1 MAISGEWSGDEDRQ
15 VTVIGV
21 GGAGSNA
28 VTAMSRFAGHGLR
41 VLCAD
46 TDQRALNGVE
56 APHRLALGRELTGG
70 LGTGAD
76 FDLGRRAAEE
86 AMPAILEA
94 LKGTG
99 LCIIAAGLG
108 GGTGTGAAPVIA
120 AAARA
125 CGAVVIGIA
134 IKPFAFE
141 GKRRAR
147 TAERGAAL
155 FEQQADAMVTVCN
168 EHLFRIAAPDMTMRD
183 ALAASNALVCESASG
198 FARLVSEVALKRV
211 GLADL
216 RALLAAGG
224 KSIIGYGEHGEG
236 ADRALHAA
244 RSALCNPLLE
254 TAMRSAGRL
263 LVTISGGEDLRLY
276 EVDAA
281 IAWLGDHVEPG
292 ADIVWGATTDATL
305 GGRVRIGIAAT
316 RLVAPSDVVA
326 AGSPTPR
333 PRPAAAPGA
342 VVPLAAPAIAMPAP
356 VAASPAAA
364 TAAMPARVVAP
375 PPSTERATVAPS
387 RVPAVP
393 RLPDPAPPPMAPMAP
408 ASAVAPAPATPPAP
422 AATRAPSRVPVPA
435 PPPMELAAAAARQ
448 PVPVP
453 PVSPGPVAEIAATA
467 PVEPPPARAGA
478 SVLVLDGEYVVNDR
492 IMRVTG
498 RPATSLADRICG
510 AFKSGA
516 ENVRRGAMMPLAA

>member
-1 MAISGEWSGDEDRQ
+1 MESKWGGDDDHR

-28 VTAMSRFAGHGLR
+28 VAAMSRFASHGLR

-46 TDQRALNGVE
+46 TDRRSLHGVD
-56 APHRLALGRELTGG
+56 APHRLQLGRQLTGG
-70 LGTGAD
+70 LGAGAD
-76 FDLGRRAAEE
+76 TDTGRRAAEE

-94 LKGTG
+94 LKGSG

-134 IKPFAFE
+134 IKPFGFE

-147 TAERGAAL
+147 NADRGAAL

-168 EHLFRIAAPDMTMRD
+168 EYLFRIAAADMTMRD
-183 ALAASNALVCESASG
+183 ALAASNALVRESASG
-198 FARLVSEVALKRV
+198 FARLVSDVALKRV

-224 KSIIGYGEHGEG
+224 KSVIGYGEHGEG

-281 IAWLGDHVEPG
+281 IAWLSDHVEPG
-292 ADIVWGATTDATL
+292 ADIVWGATTDTTL

-316 RLVAPSDVVA
+316 RLVAPSESVEPVR
-326 AGSPTPR
+326 SPAPR
-333 PRPAAAPGA
+333 PRRTAAAPRVPAAAAAAG
-342 VVPLAAPAIAMPAP
+342 VVALPRAAAP
-356 VAASPAAA
+356 VAAPPAMEDA
-364 TAAMPARVVAP
+364 ARVAP
-375 PPSTERATVAPS
+375 Q
-387 RVPAVP
+387 PAI
-393 RLPDPAPPPMAPMAP
+393 A
-408 ASAVAPAPATPPAP
+408 AP
-422 AATRAPSRVPVPA
+422 AAPVMDRAPVRVPLPA
-435 PPPMELAAAAARQ
+435 PPPMELAAAAARRPA
-448 PVPVP
+448 PVEVVAPA
-453 PVSPGPVAEIAATA
+453 PGPAAVEIAAPF
-467 PVEPPPARAGA
+467 PVEQPPVRAAAG
-478 SVLVLDGEYVVNDR
+478 VLVLDGEYVVNDR
-492 IMRVTG
+492 VMRVRG
-498 RPATSLADRICG
+498 RPPASLADRLYGVLKDG
-510 AFKSGA
+510 AQTL
-516 ENVRRGAMMPLAA
+516 RRGATMHLAA

>member
-1 MAISGEWSGDEDRQ
+1 MTITGEWGGDDGRG

-28 VTAMSRFAGHGLR
+28 VAAMSRYGCHGLR

-56 APHRLALGRELTGG
+56 APHRLQLGRQLTGG

-76 FDLGRRAAEE
+76 FDMGRRAAEE

-108 GGTGTGAAPVIA
+108 GGTGTGAAPIIA

-134 IKPFAFE
+134 IKPFRFE
-141 GKRRAR
+141 GTRRAR
-147 TAERGAAL
+147 NAEQGAGV
-155 FEQQADAMVTVCN
+155 FEEQADAMVTVCN
-168 EHLFRIAAPDMTMRD
+168 EHLFRIAGADMTMRD

-216 RALLAAGG
+216 RALLATGG
-224 KSIIGYGEHGEG
+224 KSVIGYGEHGEG

-254 TAMRSAGRL
+254 TAMQSAGRL

-281 IAWLGDHVEPG
+281 IAWLSDHVEPG

-316 RLVAPSDVVA
+316 RLVAPSRAAVPVEQPVA
-326 AGSPTPR
+326 TS
-333 PRPAAAPGA
+333 RPAFAA
-342 VVPLAAPAIAMPAP
+342 VPI
-356 VAASPAAA
+356 A
-364 TAAMPARVVAP
+364 TAR
-375 PPSTERATVAPS
+375 STCS
-387 RVPAVP
+387 RVGMSWLWFRFA
-393 RLPDPAPPPMAPMAP
+393 
-408 ASAVAPAPATPPAP
+408 
-422 AATRAPSRVPVPA
+422 
-435 PPPMELAAAAARQ
+435 Q
-448 PVPVP
+448 P
-453 PVSPGPVAEIAATA
+453 
-467 PVEPPPARAGA
+467 
-478 SVLVLDGEYVVNDR
+478 
-492 IMRVTG
+492 
-498 RPATSLADRICG
+498 
-510 AFKSGA
+510 
-516 ENVRRGAMMPLAA
+516 

>member
-1 MAISGEWSGDEDRQ
+1 MTISGERDSDEDRR
-15 VTVIGV
+15 VAVIGV

-28 VTAMSRFAGHGLR
+28 VAALSRFASHGLR

-56 APHRLALGRELTGG
+56 APHRLPLGRELTGG

-76 FDLGRRAAEE
+76 FDMGRRAAEE
-86 AMPAILEA
+86 AMPAILET

-99 LCIIAAGLG
+99 LCVIAAGLG

-147 TAERGAAL
+147 TAEHGAAM
-155 FEQQADAMVTVCN
+155 FEEQTDAMVTVCN
-168 EHLFRIAAPDMTMRD
+168 EHLFRIAAADMTMRD

-281 IAWLGDHVEPG
+281 IAWLSDHVEPG

-316 RLVAPSDVVA
+316 RLVAPSDTVVA
-326 AGSPTPR
+326 AKSPAPR
-333 PRPAAAPGA
+333 PGPTAAPKA
-342 VVPLAAPAIAMPAP
+342 VVPIVTATAIATSVPLP
-356 VAASPAAA
+356 VPPGPIM
-364 TAAMPARVVAP
+364 AAMPTRAVAP
-375 PPSTERATVAPS
+375 RPSIERATVAPPPVS
-387 RVPAVP
+387 AVP
-393 RLPDPAPPPMAPMAP
+393 CVPIPAPPPMAVATAIAP
-408 ASAVAPAPATPPAP
+408 VPATPPAP
-422 AATRAPSRVPVPA
+422 AAARAPVRVPVPA

-448 PVPVP
+448 PVPAARI
-453 PVSPGPVAEIAATA
+453 SPAAVAEIAAPA

-498 RPATSLADRICG
+498 RPATSLADRIYG
-510 AFKSGA
+510 ALKSGA
-516 ENVRRGAMMPLAA
+516 ENVRRGATMPLAA

>member
-1 MAISGEWSGDEDRQ
+1 MASKWGGDDDHR

-28 VTAMSRFAGHGLR
+28 VAAMSRFASHGLR

-46 TDQRALNGVE
+46 TDQRSLHGVD
-56 APHRLALGRELTGG
+56 APHRLQLGRQLTGG
-70 LGTGAD
+70 LGSGAD
-76 FDLGRRAAEE
+76 IDTGRRAAEE

-94 LKGTG
+94 LKGSG

-134 IKPFAFE
+134 IKPFGFE

-147 TAERGAAL
+147 NADRGAAL
-155 FEQQADAMVTVCN
+155 FEEQADAMVTVCN
-168 EHLFRIAAPDMTMRD
+168 EYLFRIAAPDMTMRD

-198 FARLVSEVALKRV
+198 FARLVSDVALKRV

-216 RALLAAGG
+216 RGLLAAGG
-224 KSIIGYGEHGEG
+224 KSVIGYGEHGEG

-254 TAMRSAGRL
+254 TTMRSAGRL

-281 IAWLGDHVEPG
+281 IAWLTDHVEPG

-316 RLVAPSDVVA
+316 RLVAASHGAEPAESPVSRSRRTVAAPRVPASVVA
-326 AGSPTPR
+326 AGVVAR
-333 PRPAAAPGA
+333 P
-342 VVPLAAPAIAMPAP
+342 VVAAP
-356 VAASPAAA
+356 VAAPPA
-364 TAAMPARVVAP
+364 MERVARVAP
-375 PPSTERATVAPS
+375 Q
-387 RVPAVP
+387 
-393 RLPDPAPPPMAPMAP
+393 
-408 ASAVAPAPATPPAP
+408 PAP
-422 AATRAPSRVPVPA
+422 AAVAAPVAGRAPVRVQVPA
-435 PPPMELAAAAARQ
+435 PPPMEWAAAAARQ
-448 PVPVP
+448 PVPVEVAAAAP
-453 PVSPGPVAEIAATA
+453 AAAEIAAPV
-467 PVEPPPARAGA
+467 PVEQPFARAAAG
-478 SVLVLDGEYVVNDR
+478 VLVLDGEYVVNDR
-492 IMRVTG
+492 VMRVRG
-498 RPATSLADRICG
+498 RPPASLADRVYGVLKDG
-510 AFKSGA
+510 AQTL
-516 ENVRRGAMMPLAA
+516 RRGATMHLAA